1 MPEGITLCPRLDGIR
16 QESIC
21 IKRSWQHPLLSAE
34 TVRDTQAV
42 YSHCV
47 LPLDA
52 VKNMATLT
60 GSALIVDEEILAGK
74 RIHHLAED
82 RPNDEH
88 YLDNTSGT
96 VISENLHIGFRKY
109 KYFKYGD
116 ESMKPKLYLRYC
128 KLKDQSVNK
137 YIMAYFAIK
146 WLLYQREIPRECH
159 NY

>member
-1 MPEGITLCPRLDGIR
+1 M
-16 QESIC
+16 
-21 IKRSWQHPLLSAE
+21 LSAE
-34 TVRDTQAV
+34 TVRDTPAV

-60 GSALIVDEEILAGK
+60 GSALIAVEEILAGK
-74 RIHHLAED
+74 RIYHLAEG
-82 RPNDEH
+82 RLPKDE
-88 YLDNTSGT
+88 YTILITQRRMRLGLVRT

-116 ESMKPKLYLRYC
+116 ESIKPRLYLRYC

-137 YIMAYFAIK
+137 T
-146 WLLYQREIPRECH
+146 
-159 NY
+159 